1 MIQKMRVE
9 AFDGKSKIMAELDVV
24 KQISNEKVIVHL
36 FSNFYKELTFQPDQN
51 FWKVTKEEAEGYG
64 GNINQRT
71 TKRKR
76 NSGT

>member
-1 MIQKMRVE
+1 MIQKLRVE

-51 FWKVTKEEAEGYG
+51 FWKVTKEDVNGST
-64 GNINQRT
+64 IN
-71 TKRKR
+71 K
-76 NSGT
+76 